1 MKTNKL
7 YDVACIGNYTKDT
20 ITSPAGTR
28 YIDGGAINY
37 AAHAIVRLGIPV
49 VVVTRLAEEDRRVI
63 DKFTASGIDSCPTYT
78 DESTCMH
85 LDYPTDDPD
94 QRTLSVTGTAGSITP
109 QEIDCVQAKAAVIG
123 SSLRGEVGLDVIRSL
138 SERKIMVAIDVQG
151 FVRVL
156 RGQALI
162 NEPWEEMTETL
173 KYVDYLKADAV
184 EAEFLTGESDI
195 FKAAQFFS
203 DMGPGEIVITHKNGV
218 LVHTGDETYDRPFY
232 PQNLSGRSGRGDT
245 CIGTYIAK
253 RLTPS
258 PAEASI
264 WAAAVTSLKMEKASP
279 FDRPLSDVEA
289 LIHSRYN
296 HGSRLN

>member
-1 MKTNKL
+1 MTNNKF

-37 AAHAIVRLGIPV
+37 AAHAIARLGIPV
-49 VVVTRLAEEDRRVI
+49 VVVTHLAKEDQRVI
-63 DKFTASGIDSCPTYT
+63 DKFSTSGIDACPTYT
-78 DESTCMH
+78 SESTCMH
-85 LDYPTDDPD
+85 LDYPSDDPD
-94 QRTLSVTGTAGSITP
+94 QRTLSVTGIAGSITT
-109 QEIDCVQAKAAVIG
+109 QEVDCVQAKAAVIG
-123 SSLRGEVGLDVIRSL
+123 SSLRGEVGMDVIQSL
-138 SERKIMVAIDVQG
+138 NKRKILVAIDVQG

-162 NEPWEEMTETL
+162 NEPWEEMVETL

-195 FKAAQFFS
+195 DKAAQVFLS
-203 DMGPGEIVITHKNGV
+203 MGPREVVITHKNGV
-218 LVHTGDETYDRPFY
+218 LVHTKDESYDRAFY
-232 PQNLSGRSGRGDT
+232 PENLSGRSGRGDT
-245 CIGTYIAK
+245 CIGTYVAK
-253 RLTPS
+253 RLTSS

-264 WAAAVTSLKMEKASP
+264 WAAAVTSLKMENACP

-289 LIHSRYN
+289 LINARYN
-296 HGSRLN
+296 HGSTLN